1 MANQEP
7 KQTNPKKAPRKWKA
21 PAFVHQRSFRY
32 GSAAAAFT
40 AIVIVA
46 VILINVLVTAL
57 SARFPL
63 SLDMTSNQRNDLS
76 AKSVSYIQKIHQDI
90 DIDILADRSTYANA
104 TNYNQCLLIMEQYAQ
119 HNSRIHINF
128 INLDKN
134 PTFAS
139 KYSKETLSDGDIIV
153 ASGSNYKHIASSDLL
168 TTSSDSTTG
177 SSTVT
182 GNDTEQ
188 QIDTAIAYVTA
199 KTLPTIMVSSGHN
212 ESDSSA
218 LTSLLQKNNYQ
229 IETKNISTDGIDENA
244 KMIIVNAPS
253 ADFTAAEITKLND
266 YLTNGGKYGRTV
278 FLTFDPQETSLPN
291 LEGFAKQWGITVGTG
306 VVYDTTNRYQD
317 SYFNVLEGST
327 DSNYVGNLQ
336 SGLHAYLSVCRP
348 LTLTSS
354 DSSSTNGITTDSI
367 VSTESTS
374 KLWNPG
380 TISST
385 TAASFQPSSSDKP
398 GPFTVLGVA
407 TKSATSGSETVKSN
421 VLALGSTNFFNS
433 SVLAESSLTNST
445 ILLNTFSNVIGFNP
459 GITVESKDLT
469 TQSLTITATQAV
481 AIIIVFL
488 FIVPIVVLA
497 IGLFT
502 WLRRRHQ

>member
-7 KQTNPKKAPRKWKA
+7 KNTPSKKGKWKT
-21 PAFVHQRSFRY
+21 PDFVHQRSFRY
-32 GSAAAAFT
+32 GSAATAFT
-40 AIVIVA
+40 AIFIVA
-46 VILINVLVTAL
+46 VVLVNILVTAL

-63 SLDMTSNQRNDLS
+63 SVDMTANHKNQLS
-76 AKSVSYIQKIHQDI
+76 AKSISYIQKIKQDI
-90 DIDILADRSTYANA
+90 NINILADESTYANA
-104 TNYNQCLLIMEQYAQ
+104 QNYNSCLLIMQQYAQ

-139 KYSKETLSDGDIIV
+139 KYPKETLSEADVIVTNGDQ
-153 ASGSNYKHIASSDLL
+153 YKHIASSDLL
-168 TTSSDSTTG
+168 TTSTNSTTG

-229 IETKNISTDGIDENA
+229 IETKSVSTDGIDQNA
-244 KMIIVNAPS
+244 KMIIINAPS
-253 ADFTAAEITKLND
+253 ADFTADEITKLD
-266 YLTNGGKYGRTV
+266 AFLTNGGKYGKTV
-278 FLTFDPQETSLPN
+278 FMTFDPQQASMPN
-291 LEGFAKQWGITVGTG
+291 LEGFAKKWGISVGSG
-306 VVYDTTNRYQD
+306 VIYDTTNRYQD
-317 SYFNVLEGST
+317 SYFNVLEGQTNST
-327 DSNYVGNLQ
+327 YVGNLQ

-348 LTLTSS
+348 LSLLF
-354 DSSSTNGITTDSI
+354 DNQDGITTASI
-367 VSTESTS
+367 VASESTS

-380 TISST
+380 TISNST
-385 TAASFQPSSSDKP
+385 VSSFQPSSNDKS
-398 GPFTVLGVA
+398 GPFDVFEIA

-421 VLALGSTNFFNS
+421 VLVLGSTNFFNS
-433 SVLAESSLTNST
+433 QVLAESSLTNST

-459 GITVESKDLT
+459 GITVEAKNLT
-469 TQSLTITATQAV
+469 SQALTITSGQAI
-481 AIIIVFL
+481 AIILIFA
-488 FIVPIVVLA
+488 FIIPIAVLVT
-497 IGLFT
+497 GLFT
-502 WLRRRHQ
+502 WLRRRHK